1 MLPDNVSNMDW
12 REDRIRSAARDE
24 NPTVLAEMRSG
35 YAVIGDVQFLPG
47 YCVLLAKDPEAR
59 ALADLP
65 RLDRVRFLADA
76 DLLATAVE
84 SACRDADAAF
94 RRTNLEVLGNTDA
107 FVHAHV
113 WPRYEWEAPELMR
126 KPVWVR
132 DRASWSDP
140 ATMLGPQ
147 HDTLRMSI
155 AERLRALM
163 ATDAAEVAD

>member
-1 MLPDNVSNMDW
+1 MLPDSVSSMNW
-12 REDRIRSAARDE
+12 REDRIGSAARGE

-59 ALADLP
+59 AFSDLP

-76 DLLATAVE
+76 DLLAMAVE
-84 SACRDADAAF
+84 SACREADAAF

-113 WPRYEWEAPELMR
+113 WPRYSWEPTELLR

-132 DRASWSDP
+132 DRDSWSDP
-140 ATMLGPQ
+140 ATMLGAQ
-147 HDTLRMSI
+147 HDAMRLSI
-155 AERLRALM
+155 AEHLSALM
-163 ATDAAEVAD
+163 ATDQVGFTE